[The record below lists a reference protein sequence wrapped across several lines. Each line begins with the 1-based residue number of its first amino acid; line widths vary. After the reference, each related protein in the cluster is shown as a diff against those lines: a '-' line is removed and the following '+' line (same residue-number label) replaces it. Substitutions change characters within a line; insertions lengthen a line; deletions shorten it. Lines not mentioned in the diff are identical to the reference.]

1 MSEKLYYIDSHLWQF
16 DAAVTGCEETK
27 GGFAVTLD
35 RTAFFP
41 EGGGQLADTGSIGPA
56 RVLDVHEKD
65 GRILHYTDRPLPVG
79 ERFACAVD
87 AEQRLRRMQ
96 NHSGEHIVSGLVYR
110 EHGFDNV
117 GFHMGPDC
125 MTMDYSGEL
134 SWEQL
139 MRIERLANEAVR
151 ADLPLKIWFPPEEEL
166 ASLFYRSKLDLTE
179 NVRIVEIPGIDRCA
193 CCAPHVERTGE
204 VGLVK
209 ILTAERHRGGVRI
222 TALCGMDAWELA
234 ARQQE
239 SVTAISGL
247 LSVPRDAIVSGV
259 ERLLELQTAQ
269 KERIAALSLEL
280 ARLRVARLEGF
291 RHRHLPA
298 VGARRVAAVPLRANI
313 VNIAEQ
319 AALDLIFRFVIENI
333 VMALVSDREV
343 LAELRRGARHFFTFD
358 NRVPHELFA
367 QNVQGRD
374 RVQVERQ
381 TDNDRFNTEFFRVA
395 EQIAIVG
402 VDLDVLARFVFRLP
416 AVFLHETATRG
427 ERGVAVTVAVER
439 AILVVR
445 TNVGDRD
452 DLHEIRIARA
462 EKHAAFVADAQNGDP
477 QRFGMRLRIPVIERA

>member
-1 MSEKLYYIDSHLWQF
+1 MTEKLYYIDSHLWQF
-16 DAAVTGCEETK
+16 DAVVTGCEETK

-41 EGGGQLADTGSIGPA
+41 EGGGQLADTGSIGET
-56 RVLDVHEKD
+56 RVLDVQEKD

-87 AEQRLRRMQ
+87 AEQRYRRMQ
-96 NHSGEHIVSGLVYR
+96 NHSGEHIISGLVYR

-134 SWEQL
+134 SWEEL
-139 MRIERLANEAVR
+139 TRIERLANEAVR

-166 ASLFYRSKLDLTE
+166 ASLFYRSKLELTE

-204 VGLVK
+204 VGLIK

-222 TALCGMDAWELA
+222 TALCGMDAYGLA

-247 LSVPRDAIVSGV
+247 LSVPRDAIVPGV

-280 ARLRVARLEGF
+280 ARLRAESAEKTEGNLVLFDRVLDEVAQRELVNLLMEKC
-291 RHRHLPA
+291 A
-298 VGARRVAAVPLRANI
+298 VAAVFSGSDGEGWRYVIGSKAADLRKNSRAINAGI
-313 VNIAEQ
+313 
-319 AALDLIFRFVIENI
+319 
-333 VMALVSDREV
+333 
-343 LAELRRGARHFFTFD
+343 
-358 NRVPHELFA
+358 
-367 QNVQGRD
+367 QGRGGGSPRMIQGRAAAD
-374 RVQVERQ
+374 CETIRA
-381 TDNDRFNTEFFRVA
+381 FFESWKS
-395 EQIAIVG
+395 EQ
-402 VDLDVLARFVFRLP
+402 
-416 AVFLHETATRG
+416 
-427 ERGVAVTVAVER
+427 
-439 AILVVR
+439 
-445 TNVGDRD
+445 
-452 DLHEIRIARA
+452 
-462 EKHAAFVADAQNGDP
+462 
-477 QRFGMRLRIPVIERA
+477 